1 MKVQKVD
8 MPDPALVVAWTLS
21 QLHQSFAWSAPWHCQ
36 VSTGLVPVLAELFA
50 QIETVLGPAP
60 ELAYLQVFDEGD
72 DLAGYQ
78 RKLAVFIE
86 PNTAVKAQR
95 QAIDYF
101 VLKAC
106 DRAKMRC
113 CRCGRPLF
121 HSQAGEHYF
130 WPKTAH
136 SGRRAGWVC
145 LACMEYQYWQDT
157 PAAMSDSEVDW
168 DDEADGEADFDP
180 AEVFG
185 VVDGSRG
192 DTDSIDP
199 VSAENQPAATAAPQ
213 AVSGGSAGRN
223 VSSGPD
229 HTEGTEGSVAVP
241 ALLDTESGQ
250 TVLQPRVRMF
260 EPEAVAALKQTQA
273 GREKPFQALLKQL
286 EATSADKRLALQP
299 DQWRDCCQALET
311 DFPNFAEVVE
321 FIRHQ
326 MALAACKQRVF
337 ALPPMILIGPPG
349 IGKTEFLL
357 TLATVAHSV
366 LEVIDIASAQ
376 TGSAL
381 SGSEAYWSNSQP
393 GQLFKLLALGEVAN
407 PIVLLEEI
415 DKARK
420 DQVYK
425 PIAALHQLLEPR
437 QAKCFKD
444 LSVPSL
450 PLDASRVIW
459 VASGNELDGLEKPIL
474 DRFVVFQIERPSA
487 EQMRVIAQN
496 QYRKILAHHA
506 PSTPFEPL
514 LTEDSLTALTA
525 FSPRQVRK
533 LLESALGR
541 AAYQERQAV
550 STEDIRHCS
559 RSLDRPKASIGF
571 I

>member
-1 MKVQKVD
+1 
-8 MPDPALVVAWTLS
+8 
-21 QLHQSFAWSAPWHCQ
+21 
-36 VSTGLVPVLAELFA
+36 
-50 QIETVLGPAP
+50 
-60 ELAYLQVFDEGD
+60 
-72 DLAGYQ
+72 
-78 RKLAVFIE
+78 
-86 PNTAVKAQR
+86 
-95 QAIDYF
+95 
-101 VLKAC
+101 
-106 DRAKMRC
+106 
-113 CRCGRPLF
+113 
-121 HSQAGEHYF
+121 
-130 WPKTAH
+130 
-136 SGRRAGWVC
+136 
-145 LACMEYQYWQDT
+145 
-157 PAAMSDSEVDW
+157 
-168 DDEADGEADFDP
+168 
-180 AEVFG
+180 
-185 VVDGSRG
+185 
-192 DTDSIDP
+192 
-199 VSAENQPAATAAPQ
+199 
-213 AVSGGSAGRN
+213 
-223 VSSGPD
+223 
-229 HTEGTEGSVAVP
+229 
-241 ALLDTESGQ
+241 
-250 TVLQPRVRMF
+250 
-260 EPEAVAALKQTQA
+260 
-273 GREKPFQALLKQL
+273 
-286 EATSADKRLALQP
+286 
-299 DQWRDCCQALET
+299 
-311 DFPNFAEVVE
+311 
-321 FIRHQ
+321 
-326 MALAACKQRVF
+326 
-337 ALPPMILIGPPG
+337 MILIGPPG

-474 DRFVVFQIERPSA
+474 DRFVVFQIERPSV